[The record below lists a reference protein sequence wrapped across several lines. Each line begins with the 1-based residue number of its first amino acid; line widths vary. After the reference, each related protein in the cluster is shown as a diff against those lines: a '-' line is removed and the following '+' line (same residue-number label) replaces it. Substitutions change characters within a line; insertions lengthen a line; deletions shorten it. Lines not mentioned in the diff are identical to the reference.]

1 MLQVDFKDKIGY
13 YTMVGTDRK
22 TYKIHF
28 CRANA
33 LCAMIYFYK
42 DEKGEKQADL
52 AGFFGD
58 IKHAERCIKTNYFKH
73 CGRFRFYAKSLDKDL
88 WKLIQIM
95 VENGIE
101 IKIK

>member
-22 TYKIHF
+22 LYKIHF

-58 IKHAERCIKTNYFKH
+58 IKHAEKVHQSRIFQAVRK
-73 CGRFRFYAKSLDKDL
+73 
-88 WKLIQIM
+88 IQILC
-95 VENGIE
+95 
-101 IKIK
+101 